1 MIGANHSA
9 GDSMDARKLLGPV
22 ALAAALGV
30 SATWAADPVRLGQ
43 AEVRQLV
50 AGKTLRIQYV
60 DPVDL
65 ALAADG
71 KFTSVL
77 TASGIRGA
85 GTWSVDDQGRLCLA
99 SPSPLLNGC
108 RSVQR
113 GDRGLGMSK
122 PDGTGFFAI
131 SEIR

>member
-1 MIGANHSA
+1 MRIRTIA
-9 GDSMDARKLLGPV
+9 G
-22 ALAAALGV
+22 AAALALWCA
-30 SATWAADPVRLGQ
+30 ATAARAAEPVRLDK
-43 AEVRQLV
+43 AEVHRLV

-65 ALAADG
+65 DLAADG

>member
-1 MIGANHSA
+1 MKARTFA
-9 GDSMDARKLLGPV
+9 GLAMSIV
-22 ALAAALGV
+22 LAAPA
-30 SATWAADPVRLGQ
+30 AFAADPVPLGQ

-50 AGKTLRIQYV
+50 AGKTLRIEYV

-65 ALAADG
+65 DLAADG

-85 GTWSVDDQGRLCLA
+85 GTWSVDEQGRLCLR
-99 SPSPLLNGC
+99 SPSPLVDGC

-122 PDGTGFFAI
+122 PDGTGYFAI
-131 SEIR
+131 SNIR

>member
-1 MIGANHSA
+1 MKARMFA
-9 GDSMDARKLLGPV
+9 G
-22 ALAAALGV
+22 LAMSIVLATPAAF
-30 SATWAADPVRLGQ
+30 AAEPVRLGQ

-65 ALAADG
+65 DLAADG

-77 TASGIRGA
+77 TASGIRGV

-122 PDGTGFFAI
+122 PDGSGFFAI

>member
-1 MIGANHSA
+1 MNVRMLA
-9 GDSMDARKLLGPV
+9 GVAIATLLATP
-22 ALAAALGV
+22 ATFAAE
-30 SATWAADPVRLGQ
+30 PVRLDQ
-43 AEVRQLV
+43 AQVQQLV
-50 AGKTLRIQYV
+50 AGKRLRIEYT

-65 ALAADG
+65 DLAADG
-71 KFTSVL
+71 KFKSVL

>member
-1 MIGANHSA
+1 
-9 GDSMDARKLLGPV
+9 MDARKLLGPV
-22 ALAAALGV
+22 VLAAALGV
-30 SATWAADPVRLGQ
+30 SATWAAEPVRLGQ

-77 TASGIRGA
+77 TASAIRGA
-85 GTWSVDDQGRLCLA
+85 GTWSVDEQGRLCLE